1 MQNPFRKY
9 KTTVDWIDKDTM
21 SLESEV
27 TVINLFNIEEWA
39 ECNNSSYDFKD
50 NLKRTC
56 ITMKNG
62 NIYKAR
68 VTFDAF
74 DALMDDFLIEAK
86 ILDDRSMRD
95 KKKEVDLPAKITYKG
110 PMTYHFMEFQN
121 GIVCNSYPSTMARP
135 KTFEDAIMNVLYS
148 AVIPFN

>member
-95 KKKEVDLPAKITYKG
+95 KKKEVNLPAKITYKG
-110 PMTYHFMEFQN
+110 PMTFYFYQFDHMV
-121 GIVCNSYPSTMARP
+121 VCTSYPAGVYPST
-135 KTFEDAIMNVLYS
+135 FEEGMKNVLYS

>member
-9 KTTVDWIDKDTM
+9 KVTVDWIDKETM

-27 TVINLFNIEEWA
+27 TVINLFNIDEWA

-68 VTFDAF
+68 VTFEAF
-74 DALMDDFLIEAK
+74 DTIMDDFLKEAK
-86 ILDDRSMRD
+86 LFDDRSMHA
-95 KKKEVDLPAKITYKG
+95 KKKEADLPAKMTYRG
-110 PMTYHFMEFQN
+110 PMSFYFYQYNNMIACTSYPK
-121 GIVCNSYPSTMARP
+121 GVYPST
-135 KTFEDAIMNVLYS
+135 FEEGMMNVLYS

>member
-9 KTTVDWIDKDTM
+9 KVTVDWMDKDTM

-27 TVINLFNIEEWA
+27 TVINLFNIDEWA

-68 VTFDAF
+68 VTFDIF
-74 DALMDDFLIEAK
+74 DGLMDDFLKEAK
-86 ILDDRSMRD
+86 LLDDRSMYA
-95 KKKEVDLPAKITYKG
+95 KKKEVDLPAKMTYRG
-110 PMTYHFMEFQN
+110 PMSCYFFQFKDK
-121 GIVCNSYPSTMARP
+121 IVCTCYPDGVYPTS
-135 KTFEDAIMNVLYS
+135 FEEGMMNTLYS